1 MKDTA
6 SDSGQDDALAFAGDE
21 STPIDPVVEKRVR
34 RKIDLFFIPAMTIG
48 CMSQSFQPY
57 HDQS

>member
-1 MKDTA
+1 MKGTA

-21 STPIDPVVEKRVR
+21 SAPIDPIVEKRVR

-48 CMSQSFQPY
+48 CMSHNFQPY
-57 HDQS
+57 RVQN